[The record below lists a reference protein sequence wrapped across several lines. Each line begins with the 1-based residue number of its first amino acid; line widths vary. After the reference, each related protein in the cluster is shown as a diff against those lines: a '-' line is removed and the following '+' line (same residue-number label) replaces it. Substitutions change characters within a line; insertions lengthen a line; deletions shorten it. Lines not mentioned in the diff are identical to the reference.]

1 MKKVVITGATSMIGT
16 ALIQY
21 LISQGIEV
29 LAISRRMT
37 DELTE
42 FEKTGKCKVAICDLE
57 EISLFRTISLD
68 GKVLYDNDYDAFIHL
83 AWAGT
88 FGVARQHEDLQIQSI
103 QYTLDC
109 AKLAHRLGCHT
120 FLGVGSQ
127 AEYGRVDGVIKYDTP
142 TNPDTPYGIAKL
154 AACRMSRHYA
164 QSMGMKHVWVRI
176 FSVYG
181 PHDNPKTMIMSSI
194 ANLLDGK
201 PMSYTEATQMWNY
214 LYVEDAARGI
224 ALACDKGKDGEVY
237 CIAFHQNYPLKDYI
251 LCLRETI
258 NEKAEIEFGKV
269 PCNGSKPIELFVDT
283 AREIKEL
290 GFYPDYTFYGGLL
303 KTIEWYKK
311 NKN

>member
-21 LISQGIEV
+21 MISMGIEV

-37 DELTE
+37 AKLAE
-42 FEKTGKCKVAICDLE
+42 FEKTGLCKIAISNLE
-57 EISLFRTISLD
+57 GIAEF
-68 GKVLYDNDYDAFIHL
+68 KVKDYATDYDAFFHL
-83 AWAGT
+83 AWFGT
-88 FGVARQHEDLQIQSI
+88 FGELREDDYMQSRNI
-103 QYTLDC
+103 KYTLDC
-109 AKLAHRLGCHT
+109 VKLAHGLGCHT

-237 CIAFHQNYPLKDYI
+237 CIADNMNCPLKYYI
-251 LCLRETI
+251 KRLRRQV
-258 NEKAEIEFGKV
+258 NPKAAISFGEV
-269 PCNGSKPIELFVDT
+269 PYSGGKPVNLNVDT
-283 AREIKEL
+283 TREKEEL
-290 GFYPDYTFYGGLL
+290 GFVPIYPFNMGIALT
-303 KTIEWYKK
+303 TEWYKK